1 MSDEPTPANDNTGV
15 VEEEATLL
23 SAETEEVK
31 DESTEEVTE
40 QTEENT
46 EEKSEVKTEE
56 KQAEPIEY
64 ELTTPE
70 NMPVNEDVLAEYK
83 DIANEL
89 GLSQEGAQKLMDL
102 AVKNAQNQ
110 YDQHHE
116 VQKQWVDNIKSDKE
130 FGGNNLQ
137 TTVKSARGVID
148 KYGDPEV
155 LALLDT
161 TGLGNN
167 PGVIKMFARIGK
179 KVAEDSLVD
188 GSPGGSKKSLAE
200 TMYPNM
206 KQQ

>member
-179 KVAEDSLVD
+179 RVAEDSSVD
-188 GSPGGSKKSLAE
+188 GSPAGSQKSLAE